1 MNTTKKLVPL
11 SFSVTAFLSHFW
23 PNTYGV
29 AYSFPSFSVIDKQNL
44 SIQLIYQD
52 LNTNNAKIKFEQS
65 LDNINFDDIVDASG
79 NPILIDL
86 KMTDTSVTINL
97 FNINTAYIRFTL
109 ILNTHTSGSFNY
121 YTYLTN

>member
-1 MNTTKKLVPL
+1 MTTTKKLVPL
-11 SFSVTAFLSHFW
+11 SFSVSAFLSHFW
-23 PNTYGV
+23 PNTFGIVYP
-29 AYSFPSFSVIDKQNL
+29 FQSFSVIDKQNL
-44 SIQLIYQD
+44 SLQLIYQD

-97 FNINTAYIRFTL
+97 FNINTAHIRFALIFNTL
-109 ILNTHTSGSFNY
+109 TSGSFTY
-121 YTYLTN
+121 YSYITN